1 MKSNNLTLKEIRIT
15 GIEALKK
22 HLGVVGMIR
31 FLQYEDKG
39 HGNYS
44 KERHIWLGNP
54 NLKTIVDEIEQTKTK
69 E

>member
-44 KERHIWLGNP
+44 KERHNWLGNP